1 MFNFIKF
8 NDRRLATR
16 ATWLFAGGLL
26 LIMGGSLCFL
36 SLFFI
41 HTIGDIERDFIARG
55 NIQARQSIQ
64 LKLNEMAT
72 RSMDWAYWDE
82 TYQLLTHGDAGFAE
96 RNLSA
101 DSLKTNDVDLMVFIQ
116 RNGHPVAAV
125 ELSPEDKQLSPLA
138 AERWQALTSHD
149 ALGERLAALRKHPD
163 QDTKPL
169 AGVIT
174 LAGEPYLIAI
184 TPVLNSLY
192 QGPVAGWMIWGQRIR
207 SFFPARYQQI
217 LAADTKLLS
226 PQATPGADH
235 ELRMAN
241 ERLHIREEPHQ
252 IQAFSE
258 LDDLNHHTVGIIQ
271 AQMPRTLYQS
281 GLLSLL
287 ILLVCN
293 LFGGSLLI
301 WMFLRL
307 FRKHVTERF
316 SLLENGLSHLA
327 QANWAAP
334 LHIEGQDE
342 ISLASRVINQLLE
355 SKQLSNS
362 ALDDIEQK
370 FSVLYQSVAIGILM
384 VHDERIVSLNDTAL
398 RMLGYEQ
405 QTSLLGKPFALLFA
419 QDEPQER
426 FTRSRFNQLLAL
438 EPKMVEWEFIG
449 NSGWRVPCELN
460 VTALDHAG
468 QPAWLISV
476 RDITERRNSESK
488 IKRLSSYDNL
498 TGLLNRNQIQALLQA
513 DLERREE
520 DTPHFALLHIDIAH
534 FKNINDTFGHSTG
547 DALLREVAFRL
558 SRYLGEQLVAR
569 IASDEFIVYLPRI
582 DSFYHP
588 MRLASQLRS
597 LIAEPMHLEEAELVV
612 SACIGVVIGGNEF
625 AAAEEVLR
633 CADYALGQAK
643 RHPHQ
648 QKLFTHRLYQTAL
661 VSTLIKRDL
670 PNAIHNDQL
679 QAYFQPIVDCQT
691 GQMVGVEA
699 LARWQHPEQGFI
711 SPGQFIPIAE
721 ESNLILE
728 LGEKILRQAC
738 QCGRRLNQQREQRG
752 LPPVL
757 VHVNFSARHFSSPD
771 LLPKLEE
778 TLRIT
783 EIPPAQLAIEITES
797 MLLLSPRD
805 AIRRMRR
812 IKQLGIHL
820 ALDDFGTGYS
830 ALNTLCQYPIDV
842 VKLDRSFVLRLM
854 EGKQG
859 ELLVRAIINMA
870 HDLQLGIIAEGVET
884 IEQQQ
889 KLSALGIREI
899 QGFYYYRPMPQESL
913 LALQVS

>member
-1 MFNFIKF
+1 MFNIIRLK
-8 NDRRLATR
+8 DCRLATR

-41 HTIGDIERDFIARG
+41 HTIDNIERDFIASG
-55 NIQARQSIQ
+55 NLQARQSIQ
-64 LKLNEMAT
+64 LKLNEMAM

-82 TYQLLTHGDAGFAE
+82 TYQLLTGGDAEFSE

-116 RNGHPVAAV
+116 RSGHPVEAV
-125 ELSPEDKQLSPLA
+125 ELLPGSNLLHPLS
-138 AERWQALTSHD
+138 AERWQALASHD
-149 ALGERLAALRKHPD
+149 ALGDRLAIMSKQPD

-169 AGVIT
+169 SGVIT

-207 SFFPARYQQI
+207 SFFPDRYQQI
-217 LAADTKLLS
+217 LAADSKLLPPMAS
-226 PQATPGADH
+226 PKAHH
-235 ELRMAN
+235 ELLMAN
-241 ERLHIREEPHQ
+241 EHIKIREEQNQ

-258 LDDLNHHTVGIIQ
+258 LDDLNHHAVGVIQ

-287 ILLVCN
+287 ILFLCN
-293 LFGGSLLI
+293 LIGGSILI

-342 ISLASRVINQLLE
+342 ISLASQVINQLLE

-370 FSVLYQSVAIGILM
+370 FSVLYQSVAIGIFM

-398 RMLGYEQ
+398 RMLGYDQ
-405 QTSLLGKPFALLFA
+405 QTSLLGKPFSLLFA
-419 QDEPQER
+419 QDSPQER
-426 FTRSRFNQLLAL
+426 FTRTRFNQLLAL
-438 EPKMVEWEFIG
+438 EPKTVEWEFIG

-460 VTALDHAG
+460 VTALEHAG

-488 IKRLSSYDNL
+488 IKRLSAYDNL
-498 TGLLNRNQIQALLQA
+498 TGLLNRNQMQALLQA
-513 DLERREE
+513 ALERREE

-612 SACIGVVIGGNEF
+612 NACVGVVIGGNEF
-625 AAAEEVLR
+625 TAAEEVLR
-633 CADYALGQAK
+633 CADYTLGQAK
-643 RHPHQ
+643 RNSHQ

-670 PNAIHNDQL
+670 PHAIHNDQL
-679 QAYFQPIVDCQT
+679 QAYFQPIVDCHT

-728 LGEKILRQAC
+728 LGEKILLQAC
-738 QCGRRLNQQREQRG
+738 QCGKQLNQQRERRG
-752 LPPVL
+752 LPPVQ

>member
-1 MFNFIKF
+1 
-8 NDRRLATR
+8 
-16 ATWLFAGGLL
+16 
-26 LIMGGSLCFL
+26 
-36 SLFFI
+36 
-41 HTIGDIERDFIARG
+41 
-55 NIQARQSIQ
+55 
-64 LKLNEMAT
+64 
-72 RSMDWAYWDE
+72 
-82 TYQLLTHGDAGFAE
+82 
-96 RNLSA
+96 
-101 DSLKTNDVDLMVFIQ
+101 MVFIQ
-116 RNGHPVAAV
+116 RNGHPVTAV
-125 ELSPEDKQLSPLA
+125 ELSPEDKQLTPLA
-138 AERWQALTSHD
+138 PDRWQALTSRD
-149 ALGERLAALRKHPD
+149 ALGERLAVLRERPD

-207 SFFPARYQQI
+207 GFFPARFQQI
-217 LAADTKLLS
+217 LAADSRLLA
-226 PQATPGADH
+226 PQTAPGADL
-235 ELRMAN
+235 EILMAN
-241 ERLHIREEPHQ
+241 KRLQIREEPHQ

-258 LDDLNHHTVGIIQ
+258 LEDLNHHAVAIIQ

-287 ILLVCN
+287 ILFVGN
-293 LFGGSLLI
+293 LLGGGILI

-316 SLLENGLSHLA
+316 TLLETGLTHLA

-370 FSVLYQSVAIGILM
+370 FSVLYQSAAIGILM

-405 QTSLLGKPFALLFA
+405 QTGLLGKPISLLFA
-419 QDEPQER
+419 QDSPQER
-426 FTRSRFNQLLAL
+426 FTRTRFNQLLAL
-438 EPKMVEWEFIG
+438 GPQMVEWEFIG

-460 VTALDHAG
+460 VTALEHAG

-488 IKRLSSYDNL
+488 IRRLSAYDNL
-498 TGLLNRNQIQALLQA
+498 TGLLNRNQMQALLQTA
-513 DLERREE
+513 LERREE

-534 FKNINDTFGHSTG
+534 FKNINDTFGHGTG

-612 SACIGVVIGGNEF
+612 SACVGVVIGGNEF
-625 AAAEEVLR
+625 TAAEEVLR
-633 CADYALGQAK
+633 CADYALSQAK

-670 PNAIHNDQL
+670 PNAIHND
-679 QAYFQPIVDCQT
+679 
-691 GQMVGVEA
+691 
-699 LARWQHPEQGFI
+699 
-711 SPGQFIPIAE
+711 
-721 ESNLILE
+721 
-728 LGEKILRQAC
+728 
-738 QCGRRLNQQREQRG
+738 
-752 LPPVL
+752 
-757 VHVNFSARHFSSPD
+757 
-771 LLPKLEE
+771 
-778 TLRIT
+778 
-783 EIPPAQLAIEITES
+783 
-797 MLLLSPRD
+797 
-805 AIRRMRR
+805 
-812 IKQLGIHL
+812 
-820 ALDDFGTGYS
+820 
-830 ALNTLCQYPIDV
+830 
-842 VKLDRSFVLRLM
+842 
-854 EGKQG
+854 
-859 ELLVRAIINMA
+859 
-870 HDLQLGIIAEGVET
+870 
-884 IEQQQ
+884 
-889 KLSALGIREI
+889 
-899 QGFYYYRPMPQESL
+899 
-913 LALQVS
+913 

>member
-1 MFNFIKF
+1 MLNFIQLK
-8 NDRRLATR
+8 DCRLATR

-41 HTIGDIERDFIARG
+41 HAIGDIERDFIASG
-55 NIQARQSIQ
+55 NLQARQSIQ

-82 TYQLLTHGDAGFAE
+82 TYQLLTRGDAEFAE

-101 DSLKTNDVDLMVFIQ
+101 DSLKTNDVDLMIFIQ
-116 RNGHPVAAV
+116 RSGHLVEAV
-125 ELSPEDKQLSPLA
+125 ELLPGSDLLHPVSS
-138 AERWQALTSHD
+138 ERWQALASHD
-149 ALGERLAALRKHPD
+149 ALGDRLAIMRKQPD

-174 LAGEPYLIAI
+174 LAGEPYLIAV
-184 TPVLNSLY
+184 TPVLTSLY
-192 QGPVAGWMIWGQRIR
+192 HGPVAGWMVWGQRIR
-207 SFFPARYQQI
+207 VFFPARYQQI
-217 LAADTKLLS
+217 LAADSKLL
-226 PQATPGADH
+226 PPMATPEAHH
-235 ELRMAN
+235 ELLMAN
-241 ERLHIREEPHQ
+241 EHIKIREEPHQ

-258 LDDLNHHTVGIIQ
+258 LDDLNHHAVGVVQ
-271 AQMPRTLYQS
+271 AQMPRTLYHS
-281 GLLSLL
+281 GLISLL
-287 ILLVCN
+287 ILFICN
-293 LFGGSLLI
+293 LIGGSILI

-316 SLLENGLSHLA
+316 TLLENGLTHLA

-342 ISLASRVINQLLE
+342 ISLASKVINQLLE

-398 RMLGYEQ
+398 RMLGYDQ
-405 QTSLLGKPFALLFA
+405 QTNLLGKPFSLLFA
-419 QDEPQER
+419 QDSPQER
-426 FTRSRFNQLLAL
+426 FTRTRFNQLLAR

-488 IKRLSSYDNL
+488 IKRLSAYDNL
-498 TGLLNRNQIQALLQA
+498 TGLLNRNQMQALLQA
-513 DLERREE
+513 ALERREE
-520 DTPHFALLHIDIAH
+520 DTPHFAVLHIDIAH

-612 SACIGVVIGGNEF
+612 NACVGVVIGGNEF

-643 RHPHQ
+643 RNPHQ
-648 QKLFTHRLYQTAL
+648 QKLFTRRLYQTAL

-670 PNAIHNDQL
+670 PHAIHNDQL
-679 QAYFQPIVDCQT
+679 QAYFQPIVDCHT

-728 LGEKILRQAC
+728 LGEKILLQAC
-738 QCGRRLNQQREQRG
+738 QCGKQLNQQRERRG
-752 LPPVL
+752 LPPVQ

>member
-1 MFNFIKF
+1 M
-8 NDRRLATR
+8 
-16 ATWLFAGGLL
+16 
-26 LIMGGSLCFL
+26 
-36 SLFFI
+36 
-41 HTIGDIERDFIARG
+41 
-55 NIQARQSIQ
+55 QAS
-64 LKLNEMAT
+64 
-72 RSMDWAYWDE
+72 
-82 TYQLLTHGDAGFAE
+82 
-96 RNLSA
+96 
-101 DSLKTNDVDLMVFIQ
+101 
-116 RNGHPVAAV
+116 
-125 ELSPEDKQLSPLA
+125 
-138 AERWQALTSHD
+138 
-149 ALGERLAALRKHPD
+149 
-163 QDTKPL
+163 
-169 AGVIT
+169 
-174 LAGEPYLIAI
+174 
-184 TPVLNSLY
+184 
-192 QGPVAGWMIWGQRIR
+192 
-207 SFFPARYQQI
+207 
-217 LAADTKLLS
+217 
-226 PQATPGADH
+226 
-235 ELRMAN
+235 
-241 ERLHIREEPHQ
+241 
-252 IQAFSE
+252 
-258 LDDLNHHTVGIIQ
+258 
-271 AQMPRTLYQS
+271 
-281 GLLSLL
+281 
-287 ILLVCN
+287 
-293 LFGGSLLI
+293 
-301 WMFLRL
+301 
-307 FRKHVTERF
+307 
-316 SLLENGLSHLA
+316 
-327 QANWAAP
+327 
-334 LHIEGQDE
+334 
-342 ISLASRVINQLLE
+342 
-355 SKQLSNS
+355 
-362 ALDDIEQK
+362 
-370 FSVLYQSVAIGILM
+370 
-384 VHDERIVSLNDTAL
+384 
-398 RMLGYEQ
+398 
-405 QTSLLGKPFALLFA
+405 
-419 QDEPQER
+419 
-426 FTRSRFNQLLAL
+426 
-438 EPKMVEWEFIG
+438 
-449 NSGWRVPCELN
+449 
-460 VTALDHAG
+460 

-488 IKRLSSYDNL
+488 IKRLSAYDNL
-498 TGLLNRNQIQALLQA
+498 TGLLNRNQMQALLQA
-513 DLERREE
+513 ALERREE
-520 DTPHFALLHIDIAH
+520 DTPHFAVLHIDIAH